1 MMGINIITSL
11 IVIITC
17 ISLLS
22 LLLIL
27 TTGYFNKNI
36 LVKITLYVILI
47 AGIYFLIIM
56 FKQTS
61 GIIKDDVINTIENTE
76 RYNGFINPITVVSV
90 GLIGTVLGSCW
101 YKFNSYIKN
110 YNMRNKKR

>member
-1 MMGINIITSL
+1 MMGINVLSSL
-11 IVIITC
+11 IVVITC
-17 ISLLS
+17 ISLLV
-22 LLLIL
+22 LLIIL
-27 TTGYFNKNI
+27 ITGYFNKNI

-61 GIIKDDVINTIENTE
+61 GIIKEDVINTIENTE
-76 RYNGFINPITVVSV
+76 RYNGFVSPLTVVSV
-90 GLIGTVLGSCW
+90 GLIGTVVGAVW